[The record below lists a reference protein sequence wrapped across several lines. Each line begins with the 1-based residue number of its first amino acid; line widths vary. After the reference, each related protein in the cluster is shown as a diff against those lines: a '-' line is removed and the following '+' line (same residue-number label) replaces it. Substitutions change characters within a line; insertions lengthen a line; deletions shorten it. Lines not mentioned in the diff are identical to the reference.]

1 MTDRLITLMLK
12 WKIINEDEIEIYGFG
27 LETLFLKT
35 FHYISYLLI
44 AIFCDEL
51 ASYAI
56 FFIAFL
62 CLRKN
67 AGGYHSKTKLSC
79 YFWSCL
85 NVISVIFIAKYVM
98 TYGTPLIISI
108 ACLVVADII
117 IFMLAPLG
125 NRNRELDII
134 ETNLF
139 RKRTIWVLISENTL
153 VFLLFAVDRIQYS
166 LPLILA
172 IICQAI
178 LLLLQKRIMNE

>member
-51 ASYAI
+51 VAYAI

-62 CLRKN
+62 CLRRN

-85 NVISVIFIAKYVM
+85 TVISVIFIVKYVM

-108 ACLVVADII
+108 GCLVVADII

-153 VFLLFAVDRIQYS
+153 VLLLVVVDRIQYS

-178 LLLLQKRIMNE
+178 LLLLQKRIVNE